1 LLVTT
6 PSVSGDVTRALLAGK
21 SVEEFSTVVVRAD
34 VIDEAGLP
42 DPDLPTWQDREWY
55 LRLSRHCKFA
65 AVSEPL
71 TIRTMDHG
79 DQISD
84 QYEIKR
90 DVSFPRILE
99 RHQPLA
105 AEFGWRY
112 ERRFRTSLLELLAW
126 AALKNERYSDARRHL
141 FDALRCYPFSRRTY
155 VYLFPALGG
164 QRVHSLARDSMR
176 IIRAVAARISG
187 RH

>member
-1 LLVTT
+1 L
-6 PSVSGDVTRALLAGK
+6 
-21 SVEEFSTVVVRAD
+21 VRAD

-55 LRLSRHCKFA
+55 LRLSRHCEFA

-71 TIRTMDHG
+71 TVRTMDHG

-99 RHQPLA
+99 RHRSLA

-112 ERRFRTSLLELLAW
+112 ERQFRASLLELLAW
-126 AALKNERYSDARRHL
+126 AALKNERYADARRHL

-155 VYLFPALGG
+155 VYLLPALGG
-164 QRVHSLARDSMR
+164 RRVHSLARKSMR
-176 IIRAVAARISG
+176 IIRAVTARISG
-187 RH
+187 RL